1 MNARY
6 HEHQVPIEPRGA
18 GLPSLKYRLARV
30 NRTVVLGIT
39 FLLVL
44 IALFAPGLYGAV
56 LLLAI
61 VAAAFAL
68 SAMTWRVQQPA
79 TRAVRILILAILV
92 LIAIYKLM
100 S

>member
-1 MNARY
+1 M
-6 HEHQVPIEPRGA
+6 
-18 GLPSLKYRLARV
+18 PSLKYRLARV

-68 SAMTWRVQQPA
+68 SAMTWRVQQPT
-79 TRAVRILILAILV
+79 TRAIRILILAILV

>member
-1 MNARY
+1 M
-6 HEHQVPIEPRGA
+6 
-18 GLPSLKYRLARV
+18 PSLKYRLARV

-79 TRAVRILILAILV
+79 TRAVRILILAMLV